1 VTALS
6 ERLLILALAW
16 GAFAFGA
23 VYSWAYWPLA
33 IVIAGIG
40 VHALVRTRGWRDQRI
55 RTLAI
60 AFAAVAAAMV
70 VQLIALPYSVV
81 LKLSPALDHFFR
93 EYALFYHPASLHSLS
108 LSWTSTL
115 VVLALFAALSLLFF
129 GLLSGLGNVS
139 LEWLMNQILGLGL
152 ALAIVGVVQ
161 KAFPMDINK
170 PLVYGFWEPRFSGT
184 PFGPFINRNHFAGWM
199 VMALPLVAG
208 YSFAVLVQTLHVRE
222 HTTSALLR
230 WLTTVDAS
238 RFLHV
243 AFCALLMGMSLVL
256 TGSRSGIASFG
267 VAMTVFVVL
276 AIRHFRSR
284 RARAMVGG
292 YLGVL
297 LLGAIIWAGTDQTV
311 GRFLLAR
318 TDSSGGG
325 RVAAWQD
332 TLRIVSDFPLF
343 GTGMGTYGHPRRGAR
358 GCRPGAGARRHQA
371 APDFGHGRRDDGVG
385 PGRRGGRP
393 RRHRRAV
400 ARRVQPA
407 DARQR
412 LALRRAAGHRAA
424 PEPREGFVA
433 RAARERTPCV
443 SRLISTACSPTST
456 PPSPRPPSGCF
467 PSSTPRRSRRRTWR
481 RRRRSTGPPA
491 RRSS

>member
-40 VHALVRTRGWRDQRI
+40 VDALVRTRGWRDQRI

-343 GTGMGTYGHPRRGAR
+343 GTGMGTYGQAMLVYQTHSRPVMYVQAHNEYLQVAAEGGILVVVPAVAALGLVLAGIRRRLTSGMDDEMTAWVRVGAVAGLAGIAAQSLVEFSLQMPGNALLFVVLLAIALHRSRGKDSSRERRGS
-358 GCRPGAGARRHQA
+358 G
-371 APDFGHGRRDDGVG
+371 
-385 PGRRGGRP
+385 
-393 RRHRRAV
+393 
-400 ARRVQPA
+400 
-407 DARQR
+407 R
-412 LALRRAAGHRAA
+412 LAYR
-424 PEPREGFVA
+424 V
-433 RAARERTPCV
+433 
-443 SRLISTACSPTST
+443 
-456 PPSPRPPSGCF
+456 
-467 PSSTPRRSRRRTWR
+467 
-481 RRRRSTGPPA
+481 
-491 RRSS
+491 